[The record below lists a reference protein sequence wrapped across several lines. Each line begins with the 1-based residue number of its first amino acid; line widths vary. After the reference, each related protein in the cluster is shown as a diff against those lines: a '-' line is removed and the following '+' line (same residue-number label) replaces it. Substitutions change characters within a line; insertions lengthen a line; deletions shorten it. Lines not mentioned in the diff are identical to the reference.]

1 MGEGVVGE
9 SDENALL
16 EEVDCG
22 GICNQITKKIN

>member
-22 GICNQITKKIN
+22 GIFKRIK